1 MQEPPPTW
9 RWPPSNHALCSV
21 TQIRPLNVEG
31 TLNLLGCEPPRLIYF
46 KNKSSGW
53 PLSAVQAE
61 GVGGSL
67 VPRGGG
73 LLVTMRRWA
82 PCLLQEQPSAC
93 QTPLTTARSRCCG
106 PGARGGLSSR
116 CQRRRGCSSGGRT
129 GPGGLAEEGEAE
141 TGLPHIHES
150 QNLLLFPREMLRDPE
165 LRSKM
170 ISNPTNFNHV
180 AHMGPGDGMQ
190 VLMDLPLVSSGQAR
204 CLRDTA
210 RPAPASAG
218 SSPRALCSGRAW
230 ALGSWVCPGGAP
242 PWASPRHPSTGG
254 VFARVCPRFSLLVL
268 RAKLAAEN
276 ISK

>member
-1 MQEPPPTW
+1 
-9 RWPPSNHALCSV
+9 
-21 TQIRPLNVEG
+21 
-31 TLNLLGCEPPRLIYF
+31 
-46 KNKSSGW
+46 
-53 PLSAVQAE
+53 
-61 GVGGSL
+61 
-67 VPRGGG
+67 
-73 LLVTMRRWA
+73 
-82 PCLLQEQPSAC
+82 
-93 QTPLTTARSRCCG
+93 
-106 PGARGGLSSR
+106 
-116 CQRRRGCSSGGRT
+116 
-129 GPGGLAEEGEAE
+129 
-141 TGLPHIHES
+141 
-150 QNLLLFPREMLRDPE
+150 
-165 LRSKM
+165 M

-230 ALGSWVCPGGAP
+230 APGSWVCPGGAP

-268 RAKLAAEN
+268 LTEN